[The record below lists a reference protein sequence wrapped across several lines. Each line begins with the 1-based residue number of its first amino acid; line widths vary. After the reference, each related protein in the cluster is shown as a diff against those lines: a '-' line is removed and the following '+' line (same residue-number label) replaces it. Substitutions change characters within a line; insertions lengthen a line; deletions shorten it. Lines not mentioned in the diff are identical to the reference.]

1 MLGVSRFHRATSR
14 LALIAL
20 LALVGPSIVRADDP
34 APTRSERARSS
45 RSDEASFGIDQLFV
59 PRWRLADGPQVR
71 AAFRQVVE
79 EAGRATVSIQCDG
92 KPAAL
97 GGVVSP
103 DGWILTKA
111 TPLCGKMQVVLADGR
126 RLQATTAAE
135 SREYDLALLKVD
147 ATNLPTLK
155 LSDAAAPPVGSFLAT
170 VGIGRDPVAVGVMS
184 VAPRAIPAQAGF
196 LGVRL
201 DENLPLILEVFPESP
216 AEAAGIQV
224 GDRILDIAGRQTPS
238 REKLKEAIALFN
250 PGDDVRL
257 SVEREGQTLAIEATL
272 AGQFPGIPMGRSEFQ
287 NGLGGKLS
295 VRRFG
300 FPMAFQHDTVLRPAD
315 CGGPIVDL
323 DGRVIGFN
331 IARAGRTE
339 SYALPAVEVN
349 KVLDQLRKQSLS
361 AAASKPAA
369 TIAP

>member
-1 MLGVSRFHRATSR
+1 MHRLKIRRASTR
-14 LALIAL
+14 LALAAMVAIAAPAL
-20 LALVGPSIVRADDP
+20 LRADEP
-34 APTRSERARSS
+34 ATKPAEKTRSS
-45 RSDEASFGIDQLFV
+45 RSDEAAFGIDQLFV

-71 AAFRQVVE
+71 AAFREVVQQ
-79 EAGRATVSIQCDG
+79 AGRATVSIECNG
-92 KPAAL
+92 KHAAM
-97 GGVVSP
+97 GGIVGA

-111 TPLCGKMQVVLADGR
+111 TPLCGKMQVVLPDGR
-126 RLQATTAAE
+126 RLLATTVAE

-147 ATNLPTLK
+147 AAKLPTLT

-170 VGIGRDPVAVGVMS
+170 VGTGRDPVAVGVMS

-216 AEAAGIQV
+216 AEEAGLKV
-224 GDRILDIAGRQTPS
+224 GDRILNLAGRQTPS
-238 REKLKEAIALFN
+238 REKLKEAIALYN
-250 PGDDVRL
+250 PGDEVGL
-257 SVEREGQTLAIEATL
+257 SVEREGKTLAIEATL

-300 FPMAFQHDTVLRPAD
+300 FPMAFQHDTALRPSD

-323 DGRVIGFN
+323 DGRVVGFN

-349 KVLDQLRKQSLS
+349 QVLAQLRKQSLT
-361 AAASKPAA
+361 AAANKPAA
-369 TIAP
+369 VAN